1 MSVVVGGNMRL
12 DKYLKV
18 ARILKRRSVSKELA
32 DKQRVIVNGR
42 KAKPSTDVNAGDM
55 ITILFGNRELS
66 VKVLDTPKQ
75 VSKNDATLMFEV
87 IDEKYIEKE

>member
-1 MSVVVGGNMRL
+1 MMRL

-32 DKQRVIVNGR
+32 DQQRVSVNGR
-42 KAKPSTDVNAGDM
+42 KAKPSTDVNPGDT
-55 ITILFGNRELS
+55 IIILFGNRELTVS
-66 VKVLDTPKQ
+66 VLATPKQ

-87 IDEKYIEKE
+87 VDEKFLERKPEF

>member
-1 MSVVVGGNMRL
+1 MSVTLGGCMRL

-32 DKQRVIVNGR
+32 DQQRVIVNGR
-42 KAKPSTDVNAGDM
+42 KAKPSTDVNVGDE

-66 VKVLDTPKQ
+66 VRVLDTPKQ

>member
-87 IDEKYIEKE
+87 VDEKYIDKE

>member
-1 MSVVVGGNMRL
+1 MRL

-32 DKQRVIVNGR
+32 DQERVLVNGR
-42 KAKPSTDVNAGDM
+42 RAKPATNVEIGDT
-55 ITILFGNRELS
+55 ITIQFGNRELT

-75 VSKNDATLMFEV
+75 VSKNDATLMFEIIEEKR
-87 IDEKYIEKE
+87 IDTRKEEL

>member
-1 MSVVVGGNMRL
+1 MRL

-32 DKQRVIVNGR
+32 QQQRVLVNAR
-42 KAKPSTDVNAGDM
+42 KAKPSTDVTIGDE

>member
-1 MSVVVGGNMRL
+1 MRL

-32 DKQRVIVNGR
+32 DKERVMVNGR
-42 KAKPSTDVNAGDM
+42 RAKPATNVEIGDT
-55 ITILFGNRELS
+55 ITIQFGNRELT

-87 IDEKYIEKE
+87 IEEKRIEIRKEDYGN